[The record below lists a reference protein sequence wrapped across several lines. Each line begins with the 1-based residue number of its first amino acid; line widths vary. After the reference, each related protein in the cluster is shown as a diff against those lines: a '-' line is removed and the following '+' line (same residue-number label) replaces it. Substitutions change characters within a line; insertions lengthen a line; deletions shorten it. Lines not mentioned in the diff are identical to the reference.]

1 MTCFVEMFVIVF
13 AGFMKSIVKEGWVP
27 ALLPQERLCD
37 LSSART
43 AGSSTPLPSL
53 CKYEN
58 TLLEEKVK

>member
-1 MTCFVEMFVIVF
+1 MPTLTHFVEMFAIVF

-27 ALLPQERLCD
+27 ALLPQERLRD

-53 CKYEN
+53 CKYE
-58 TLLEEKVK
+58 TFC